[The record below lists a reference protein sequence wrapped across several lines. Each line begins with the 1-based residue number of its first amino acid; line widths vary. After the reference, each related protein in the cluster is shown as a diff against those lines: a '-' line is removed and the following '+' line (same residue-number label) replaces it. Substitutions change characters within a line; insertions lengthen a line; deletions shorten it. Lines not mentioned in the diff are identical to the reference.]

1 MQLFSLQTLV
11 CRHCR
16 DILVNILEAKNHV
29 KFIFATDKT
38 EIELS
43 NLVDKMA
50 SGYLRSLN

>member
-1 MQLFSLQTLV
+1 MQTLV